1 MASHALLL
9 CNALMKWLRFGS
21 AASAALAV
29 LIAEGSPTA
38 DSCGYAFG
46 AWSSVGG
53 GVVGLGDGVGDG
65 DEDSEGV
72 EPVEWVKFRREGPY
86 ACVCVCG
93 CGCGCG

>member
-1 MASHALLL
+1 
-9 CNALMKWLRFGS
+9 MKWLRFGS

-53 GVVGLGDGVGDG
+53 GVAGLGDGVGDG

-72 EPVEWVKFRREGPY
+72 EPVECYSRGHTTTSGEKNT
-86 ACVCVCG
+86 
-93 CGCGCG
+93 